1 MNYASVAE
9 NFSLRLEEV
18 MKKDKTHFTVDR
30 RMFLKGAAVAG
41 GTAALTAVS
50 ATGLVDSA
58 MEEQQTPAT
67 TVKSASQGY
76 HETQHIKDY
85 YRILRS

>member
-1 MNYASVAE
+1 
-9 NFSLRLEEV
+9 
-18 MKKDKTHFTVDR
+18 MKKAKTRFTADR
-30 RMFLKGAAVAG
+30 RMFLKGFAVAG
-41 GTAALTAVS
+41 GTAAITAVS

-58 MEEQQTPAT
+58 TKQNAAVD
-67 TVKSASQGY
+67 TVDKPVSRGY